1 MITSPRCARPRAA
14 VSVRC
19 QSREVLALTWAV
31 GYTGARMSFRRSPA
45 RPPAPGAVASQPVAT
60 LPQALATSRALVY
73 ARMCTGDDMTQP
85 IRRIALQA
93 YKPTSLQPRAASPS
107 LTFTQLVKLGL
118 ASQASRSAN
127 YATVGRSAPVLTVAP
142 IDPRRVSCHAAVR
155 PPGDRV
161 WRHLHE
167 STPNRRCRQQEA
179 DGLRVLPPPRGGGR
193 ACRPFRRGARQMRH
207 TIED

>member
-60 LPQALATSRALVY
+60 LPKALATSRALVY

-93 YKPTSLQPRAASPS
+93 YNRAP
-107 LTFTQLVKLGL
+107 L

-155 PPGDRV
+155 PPADHVG
-161 WRHLHE
+161 RHLHE